1 MVQNALVAVP
11 KLGPCAK
18 RLVGIV
24 SLRDVAVSGAS
35 AAELHLL
42 SKETASYHISTI
54 RERLEGRLP
63 SYMVP
68 SLWVAISKFPLM
80 PSGKM
85 DRKKVTRWLENM
97 TSDMYR
103 TVATLGLEEPDVG
116 IEGVDEK
123 LQKIFAKVLN
133 LAPQDI
139 RLNQSFARL
148 GGDSIAAMQVASMC
162 RAQGLAIGVQDI
174 VKAKSVAALAAGAS
188 ITKADVNTKA
198 QPQEY
203 NLPFELSPIQKLFFD
218 TVGNNYNHFN
228 QSTVF
233 KLARASDL
241 DEIRRM
247 LDVLVQ
253 THPML
258 RARYFQDESRVWKQS
273 TSKTT
278 QSFRLRSHQVPS
290 ANDEYIR
297 PIIDESQATLDII
310 TGPVFSADVF
320 DVEDNLSQVIALVA
334 HHLVIDVVSWGIIV
348 DDLENLLNSVTPL
361 PQSLPFYAWTQQQ
374 AAQARQESAA
384 RVMPLSNIPPA
395 NFEYWGIEAS
405 ANLNGHVIS
414 EDIELS
420 PKDSM
425 LLLGAHDALATEPVD
440 VFIAALLESFRKVF
454 TDRNTATIHNEGHG
468 REPFNSQ
475 DLSRTVGWFTTMTP
489 IHLPVS
495 SEDPTDIIS
504 TIRWVSSVRR
514 KTPDKGRPYFSY
526 RLLTGTGQDVF
537 ASHWPAEVSFN
548 YLGRM
553 QSMERKNTLLQ
564 RMTNITTTDISDE
577 TPRLALFEVT
587 AVVNQGIIKLS
598 FDFNRHMTRQLEI
611 RRWITECKQTL
622 VDAVDQLL
630 QSRSE
635 SSLDSFRL
643 LPLIYNGMS
652 KLSAVLPAGTDVE
665 EIEDIY
671 PTSSMQ
677 QGMLLSQLKNP
688 ELYSYHCIMEL
699 RSTISGQPIN
709 PRKIAEAWQTVVQR
723 HPILRTVFIESLSK
737 TGLMDQIVFKERPSR
752 ITWIADCDTDNP
764 AQLLREQPLIDFS
777 DFNTPHRLTICKT
790 KTADV
795 WMKLEMSHAIC
806 DGTSIPIILNDL
818 ARAYERKLSRSD
830 PGPLY
835 SNFVAHSLTNDREA
849 DLNFWKAYL
858 AGIEPC
864 FFPVLHDGKPTSH
877 DLGSIELQL
886 FDVPAMQVFCKKF
899 GVTLSSIFQL
909 TWALVLHTYVGQS
922 DVSFG
927 VIASGRD
934 VPVQDIEEAVG
945 CFVNMLICRL
955 ELSDDSTIHQLLEK
969 LHAHSAD
976 ALAHQ
981 GCSLADVQHELQLP
995 SLFNT
1000 AFTFQRRQLSR
1011 DPSKTALIYENV
1023 EAADPGEFQIT
1034 LNVDVTEQAATIDFS
1049 FWKDKLH
1056 PLQAKCMVD
1065 AFEKIISSIISSS
1078 NKDVTIVE
1086 LDILTESSLQ
1096 QITLWNADLPTPVHR
1111 CVHDLIQEQVDIRPR
1126 STKAIESAKVNFTY
1140 QEFDEITTHLGLY
1153 LQTLGVGPE
1162 TFVPILFEKS
1172 PWTPIAMIAI
1182 MKAGGAYVS
1191 ILVYLETPVDA
1202 Y

>member
-1 MVQNALVAVP
+1 MQDAMVQNVLVTVP
-11 KLGPCAK
+11 KSGPCAK
-18 RLVGIV
+18 RLVGVV
-24 SLRDVAVSGAS
+24 SLRDVALSGAS
-35 AAELHLL
+35 VSELHLL
-42 SKETASYHISTI
+42 SKETASFHMATI
-54 RERLEGRLP
+54 REHLEVRLP

-97 TSDMYR
+97 SNDTYR
-103 TVATLGLEEPDVG
+103 TVATLGMEVPDTA
-116 IEGVDEK
+116 IEGVDGK
-123 LQKIFAKVLN
+123 LQRIFAKVLN
-133 LAPQDI
+133 LAPEDI
-139 RLNQSFARL
+139 RLNQSFIRL

-162 RAQGLAIGVQDI
+162 RAQGLTISVQDV
-174 VKAKSVAALAAGAS
+174 VKAKSIAALAAGTS
-188 ITKADVNTKA
+188 RTKANTNRRS

-203 NLPFELSPIQKLFFD
+203 NLPFDLSPIQKLFFD
-218 TVGNNYNHFN
+218 TVGNSYNHFN
-228 QSTVF
+228 QSAVF
-233 KLARASDL
+233 KLGRASDL
-241 DEIRRM
+241 DEIKST

-273 TSKTT
+273 TTMSAHT
-278 QSFRLRSHQVPS
+278 FRLRSHQVQS
-290 ANDEYIR
+290 AKEEFIR
-297 PIIDESQATLDII
+297 PIVDESQATLDIVA
-310 TGPVFSADVF
+310 GPVFSVDVV
-320 DVEDNLSQVIALVA
+320 DIEDNLSQVIALVA
-334 HHLVIDVVSWGIIV
+334 HHLVIDIVSWGVIL
-348 DDLENLLNSVTPL
+348 DDLENLLNGVTPL

-374 AAQARQESAA
+374 ATQARQESAA
-384 RVMPLSNIPPA
+384 RVMPLLNIPPA
-395 NFEYWGIEAS
+395 DFEYWGIQPSE
-405 ANLNGHVIS
+405 NLNGHVIS

-454 TDRNTATIHNEGHG
+454 SDRHAATIHNEGHG
-468 REPFNSQ
+468 REPFDSQ
-475 DLSRTVGWFTTMTP
+475 DLSRTVGWCTTMTP

-495 SEDPTDIIS
+495 PEDSTDIIS
-504 TIRWVSSVRR
+504 TIRWVSSARG
-514 KTPDKGRPYFSY
+514 KTPDKGRPYFAY
-526 RLLTGTGQDVF
+526 RLLTGNGQDVF

-553 QSMERKNTLLQ
+553 QSMERKNALLQ
-564 RMTNITTTDISDE
+564 RMPNITTTDISDD
-577 TPRLALFEVT
+577 TPRLALFEIT
-587 AVVNQGIIKLS
+587 ALVNQGIIKLS

-622 VDAVDQLL
+622 VGAVDQLL
-630 QSRSE
+630 QSRTE
-635 SSLDSFRL
+635 TSLDNFRL

-652 KLSAVLPAGTDVE
+652 KLSAALPVGTSME

-677 QGMLLSQLKNP
+677 QGMLLSQLKHP
-688 ELYSYHCIMEL
+688 ELYSYHCIMEI
-699 RSTISGQPIN
+699 RTTQPGQPVN

-737 TGLMDQIVFKERPSR
+737 TGLMDQVVFKERPSR
-752 ITWIADCDTDNP
+752 ITWIADCDTENP
-764 AQLLREQPLIDFS
+764 ALLLREQALIDFRE
-777 DFNTPHRLTICKT
+777 FNTPHRLTVCKT
-790 KTADV
+790 KTAKV
-795 WMKLEMSHAIC
+795 WVKLEMSHAIC
-806 DGTSIPIILNDL
+806 DGTSIPILLNDL

-830 PGPLY
+830 SGPLY
-835 SNFVAHSLTNDREA
+835 SDFVAHSLNNDREA

-864 FFPVLHDGKPTSH
+864 FFPALHDGIPGSH
-877 DLGSIELQL
+877 ELGSFELQL
-886 FDVPAMQVFCKKF
+886 LDVANMQAFCKKF
-899 GVTLSSIFQL
+899 GVTLSSVFQL
-909 TWALVLHTYVGQS
+909 AWALVLHTYVGQS

-934 VPVQDIEEAVG
+934 IPVHGIEEAVG

-969 LHAHSAD
+969 LQSHSVD

-1011 DPSKTALIYENV
+1011 DPTKTALVYENV
-1023 EAADPGEFQIT
+1023 EAADPGEFQVT
-1034 LNVDVTEQAATIDFS
+1034 LNVDVTDEAATIDFS

-1065 AFEKIISSIISSS
+1065 AFDKVLSSIIRSS

-1086 LDILTESSLQ
+1086 LDILTESSLR
-1096 QITLWNADLPTPVHR
+1096 QITQWNAGLSAPVHR
-1111 CVHDLIQEQVDIRPR
+1111 CVHDVVQEQVRIRPR
-1126 STKAIESAKVNFTY
+1126 SANAIESAEVNFTY
-1140 QEFDEITTHLGLY
+1140 EEFDKVTTRVALH

-1172 PWTPIAMIAI
+1172 PWAPVAMIAI

-1191 ILVYLETPVDA
+1191 VADFP
-1202 Y
+1202 